1 MVDVEGIMEKVLEL
15 ANHPK
20 TLRDPNGIY
29 FTVAEPSDVLMDVFK
44 EVGINLLYVKREV
57 TFFAPNEVL
66 ERFRKEIE

>member
-15 ANHPK
+15 ADNPE